1 MSYIYRFNRIN
12 SDYNIDLFKTFRVLS
27 NEFTTEEDIY
37 RLIRFFPTVS
47 IKNLDTIYSLLEENK
62 SVRIFIIPI
71 IHPDN
76 QLGYN
81 KAHFLIQQDIEEDGK
96 YIFIGDIDYHIDEE
110 IYSVIEEC
118 FSSLHMR
125 YYSTEQLLLM
135 IDNQYIGLFCDIF
148 DLDNYYNESFFP
160 YFENQNMNYNF
171 IQNEDDENELIEIN
185 DDENELIEINDDE
198 NDIREIND
206 DET

>member
-1 MSYIYRFNRIN
+1 MSYTYRFNRLNRDI
-12 SDYNIDLFKTFRVLS
+12 NIDLFKTFRVLS

-37 RLIRFFPTVS
+37 KLIRYFPTIS
-47 IKNLDTIYSLLEENK
+47 IKKLDIIYNLLEENK
-62 SVRIFIIPI
+62 TVRIFYIPI
-71 IHPDN
+71 IHQNND
-76 QLGYN
+76 LGY
-81 KAHFLIQQDIEEDGK
+81 KKGHFLIQQDVEEDGK

-148 DLDNYYNESFFP
+148 DIDNYYNESFFP
-160 YFENQNMNYNF
+160 YIENQNINYNF
-171 IQNEDDENELIEIN
+171 IQNEENDIIEIN
-185 DDENELIEINDDE
+185 NDD
-198 NDIREIND
+198 I
-206 DET
+206 